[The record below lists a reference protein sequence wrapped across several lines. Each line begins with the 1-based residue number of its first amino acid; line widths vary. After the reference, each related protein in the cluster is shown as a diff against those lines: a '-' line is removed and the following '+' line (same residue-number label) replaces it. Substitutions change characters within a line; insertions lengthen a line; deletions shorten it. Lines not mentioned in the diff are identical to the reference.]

1 MKPWTDQL
9 EAKQVKK
16 KENPKKESKK
26 KGLQGKELETEVK
39 PRKLR
44 LLCIHGYRQSAKT
57 FREKLGSFRSLRWW
71 WGQIWS
77 KILFRKLV
85 GKVAELDFITAP
97 HIIPS
102 DNAEEQVCV
111 ITSYIELISRFTRT
125 STAGGSPSLVRPLM
139 LTRLLTAISA
149 SSRVLTW
156 SLTLSGEL
164 SKLEHH
170 LTEYS
175 HFLREHPWQLTT
187 ASSNTWENWMS
198 ASSRILTCCN
208 DYHYNINRWTDFV
221 FWWLGLSL
229 ELWPTRKSSQ
239 PCWKLTI
246 RSNFPFLHCMCSVI
260 LTELSRERWA
270 RNCWRTSALSRL
282 WDTQVKILYKIYN
295 THYT

>member
-1 MKPWTDQL
+1 M
-9 EAKQVKK
+9 
-16 KENPKKESKK
+16 
-26 KGLQGKELETEVK
+26 
-39 PRKLR
+39 R
-44 LLCIHGYRQSAKT
+44 
-57 FREKLGSFRSLRWW
+57 
-71 WGQIWS
+71 
-77 KILFRKLV
+77 
-85 GKVAELDFITAP
+85 
-97 HIIPS
+97 
-102 DNAEEQVCV
+102 
-111 ITSYIELISRFTRT
+111 SYIGLIFRFTRT
-125 STAGGSPSLVRPLM
+125 STAGGSLSLVRPLM

-175 HFLREHPWQLTT
+175 HFLRERPWQLTI